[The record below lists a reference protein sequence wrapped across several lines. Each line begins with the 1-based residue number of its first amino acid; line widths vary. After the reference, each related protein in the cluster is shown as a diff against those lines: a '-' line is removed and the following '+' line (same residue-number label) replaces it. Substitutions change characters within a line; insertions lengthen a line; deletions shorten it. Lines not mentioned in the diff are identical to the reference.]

1 VLKDPFS
8 CLDPSQSCNSL
19 CVELAVL
26 SPDDQA
32 IVLRQVFFEL
42 ASLKDPS
49 WSLTHTAQILVQL
62 ANAI

>member
-1 VLKDPFS
+1 
-8 CLDPSQSCNSL
+8 
-19 CVELAVL
+19 
-26 SPDDQA
+26 
-32 IVLRQVFFEL
+32 VLRQVFFEL